1 MMGRRIVLLIGIL
14 LASILF
20 SVSGCSDSRCEQAKL
35 EAEQAIDASYNLE
48 RDKENLERKLWYEYS
63 DYCSS
68 IVENKDLLDSSAD
81 EIYCKDWEERGRP
94 TSAVTLNNSEFARL
108 TNEIDNEKRRW
119 AITVTTYKD
128 CFEPSQVISGEEIL
142 RG

>member
-20 SVSGCSDSRCEQAKL
+20 SVSGCSDSRCEQARL

-63 DYCSS
+63 EFCSNLAPRES
-68 IVENKDLLDSSAD
+68 LLDMPWDDIYCQSWQEAGKPVSTVTVGNQEISRLAD
-81 EIYCKDWEERGRP
+81 EIR
-94 TSAVTLNNSEFARL
+94 SA
-108 TNEIDNEKRRW
+108 KRRW
-119 AITVTTYKD
+119 AITVTTYSN
-128 CFEPSQVISGEEIL
+128 CFEPSEVVSGEEIL
-142 RG
+142 QG